1 MFGSRKVKI
10 LTVLMLV
17 CISTAL
23 FSQANVTVDIS
34 DDVYN
39 FLKIAETKGYCER
52 LPNARPYTQKFIISV
67 LKEIKE
73 AILDSEDSRIRDSE
87 LQTVEY
93 YLSRYTDRDGVDVTR
108 LAYKETTMV
117 GDVPLSF
124 EFSNTDE
131 AFITGGLYSDSSLN
145 ASGYELFH
153 NLNFIGDIGKNVS
166 YRSTAYVGLTKMDL
180 QQVGSDYLIGYWW
193 YDDYRLNTS
202 LDPDDPDGMPQA
214 RTINTFR
221 NNAVFPYSYRK
232 KWDGSVYYLSNL
244 NANGLEGWPFDPAIA
259 FGMYGDLRGSFLD
272 DHLTVGMGRIY
283 HEWGAMDINSSL
295 VLNSNAAPMMSV
307 DASIKLLPW
316 LSFDTL
322 TGICEF
328 PNADY
333 INHNAWSGAWR
344 DRDDDGEGNNRN
356 NYPVV
361 DSMFFQNAYSIGM
374 FNFDWTNWHFD
385 FGSTCIWPKRFEL
398 GYMFPLIDRVVYQN
412 SVGDFDNL
420 ALFGNLKG
428 TLPGIGSAWI
438 SSYIEEL
445 NSLSP
450 HLFTWTR
457 CMFAYQGG
465 AKVNLPF
472 LPFGT
477 LSARYTKIEPFCYT
491 HQAIRKQP
499 WYDDYISE
507 AYMNNDR
514 SIGYYLQPNSDEF
527 FVRFETM
534 PLPAS
539 SFGLQYQLIR
549 HGADYGSNAVPG
561 SSIWSELKA
570 TGRDSLR
577 KYFLHDGAYEWTN
590 VIKLEGSCSTK
601 ILDVPV
607 QFTANVGYVYDF
619 WTSSGVNDNKKHA
632 YHKINTAEYPVKQG
646 VVASL
651 GIKLFAFERAQ

>member
-1 MFGSRKVKI
+1 MISTKKVRI
-10 LTVLMLV
+10 IAVLMLLMTV
-17 CISTAL
+17 VAL
-23 FSQANVTVDIS
+23 NAQTNVTIDIS
-34 DDVYN
+34 DDVYG
-39 FLKIAETKGYCER
+39 FLKIAETKGYCDR
-52 LPNARPYTQKFIISV
+52 LPNARPYTQKFIIST
-67 LKEIKE
+67 LREIKE
-73 AILDSEDSRIRDSE
+73 AVLDTEDSKKKDSE

-93 YLSRYTDRDGVDVTR
+93 FLSRYTDTEGLDLSR
-108 LAYKETTMV
+108 LAYKETTTV
-117 GDVPLSF
+117 GGIPLSF

-131 AFITGGLYSDSSLN
+131 AFYSSGFYSDSSLDS
-145 ASGYELFH
+145 SGYELFH
-153 NLNFIGDIGKNVS
+153 TFNFIGDIGKSVS
-166 YRSTAYVGLTKMDL
+166 YRSSAYVGLTKMDL
-180 QQVGSDYLIGYWW
+180 QQVGNDYLIGYWW

-202 LDPDDPDGMPQA
+202 LNPNDPDGMPQE
-214 RTINTFR
+214 RTINTWR
-221 NNAVFPYSYRK
+221 NNSVLPYSYRK

-244 NANGLEGWPFDPAIA
+244 TSSGLEGWPFDPAIA

-272 DHLTVGMGRIY
+272 DHLTIGMGRIY

-295 VLNSNAAPMMSV
+295 VFNSNAAPMMSF
-307 DASIKLLPW
+307 DTSIKLLPW

-328 PNADY
+328 PNASY
-333 INHNAWSGAWR
+333 INYNAWAGAWR
-344 DRDDDGEGNNRN
+344 ARDPVNND
-356 NYPVV
+356 YPIV

-374 FNFDWTNWHFD
+374 FNFDSARWHFD

-420 ALFGNLKG
+420 ALFGNLKH
-428 TLPGIGSAWI
+428 TVPGVGSAWI
-438 SSYIEEL
+438 SGYIEEL

-465 AKVNLPF
+465 AKLNLSF
-472 LPFGT
+472 LPFAT
-477 LSARYTKIEPFCYT
+477 LSARYTKIEPYCYT

-527 FVRFETM
+527 FIRLDTK
-534 PLPAS
+534 PLPAT

-590 VIKLEGSCSTK
+590 VLTLEGSYGFSV
-601 ILDVPV
+601 LDVPV
-607 QFTANVGYVYDF
+607 QVTLDLGYVYDS
-619 WTSSGVNDNKKHA
+619 WTTSGVNNPKASSGKA

-651 GIKLFAFERAQ
+651 SVKMFAFERAQ